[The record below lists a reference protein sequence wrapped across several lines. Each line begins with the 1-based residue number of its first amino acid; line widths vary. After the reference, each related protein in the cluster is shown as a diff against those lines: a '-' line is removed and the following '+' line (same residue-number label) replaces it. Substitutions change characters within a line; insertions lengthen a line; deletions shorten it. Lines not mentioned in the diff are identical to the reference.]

1 MPIIAGLI
9 VLKSANMARNLNANL
24 PGVFVPDAIISEL
37 DSAESRAQKS
47 VEISAHIIRDIRDM
61 CNGVHIMAVGWEVRV
76 PQILEA
82 AGVDGQS

>member
-24 PGVFVPDAIISEL
+24 PGVFVPDAIIAEL
-37 DSAESRAQKS
+37 DGAESRAQKS
-47 VEISAHIIRDIRDM
+47 VEISARIIRNVREM
-61 CNGVHIMAVGWEVRV
+61 CDGVHIMAIGWEARV

-82 AGVDGQS
+82 AGVDGQG